1 MTIPWLKNDTYRN
14 KILKNMG
21 YDINMTLPT
30 IRYYTYPCKTMKIYN
45 CPSSITHKFKLT
57 IKVYHVHV

>member
-1 MTIPWLKNDTYRN
+1 MTIPWLKNDTYRS

-30 IRYYTYPCKTMKIYN
+30 IRFDTYPRKIMKIYN
-45 CPSSITHKFKLT
+45 FPSSIAHKFKLT